1 MWEGR
6 GSMEEIKAMEYI
18 YIYIYMLHIHIQ
30 NRMVKLLSIVV
41 LGLVGGVEEENGG
54 ENLTNVHDKLIWNC
68 HNEFPLYSENIL
80 IKRKKG

>member
-1 MWEGR
+1 
-6 GSMEEIKAMEYI
+6 
-18 YIYIYMLHIHIQ
+18 
-30 NRMVKLLSIVV
+30 MVKLLSIVV